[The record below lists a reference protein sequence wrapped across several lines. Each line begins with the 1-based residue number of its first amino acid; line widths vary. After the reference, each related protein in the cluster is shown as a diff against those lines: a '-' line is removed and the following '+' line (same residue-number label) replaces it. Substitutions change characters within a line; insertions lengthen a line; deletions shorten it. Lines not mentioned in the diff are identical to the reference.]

1 MALEG
6 GRGTVARAILV
17 VEDDA
22 TVARLIRMT
31 LEREGYRLDI
41 VTTLAAGMRALDA
54 EDYDLLILDLALPD
68 GHGLDFLR
76 STQDSG
82 VCPPVLILSSYRQ
95 EDTIV
100 AGLECGAEDYLTKPF
115 STRELLV
122 RVTKRLQSRDDSDVA
137 PAW

>member
-1 MALEG
+1 MALDGE
-6 GRGTVARAILV
+6 RGTEARAILV

-41 VTTLAAGMRALDA
+41 VSTLAAAMRALDS
-54 EDYDLLILDLALPD
+54 ESYDLLILDLALPD
-68 GHGLDFLR
+68 GYGLDFLR
-76 STQDSG
+76 SVRDGSA
-82 VCPPVLILSSYRQ
+82 CPPVLILSSYRQ

-122 RVTKRLQSRDDSDVA
+122 RVTKRLQSRDDGDVA